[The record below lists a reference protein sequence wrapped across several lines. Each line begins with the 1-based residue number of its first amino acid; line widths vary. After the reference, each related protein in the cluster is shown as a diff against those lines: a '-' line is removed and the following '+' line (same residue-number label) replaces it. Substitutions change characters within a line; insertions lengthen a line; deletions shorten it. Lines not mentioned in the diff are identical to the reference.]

1 MFMLRF
7 FPRFQLS
14 RRWVVYAALPG
25 SLILL
30 NGCAPRET
38 PVTESSPAVVTLS
51 PVMSSPVV
59 TPSPV
64 ASASPTPKP
73 MQSVAPAIP
82 AEPPSAPRPKAD
94 AQTPRLVDSSRVS
107 IATGPTSGA
116 LLERSQAEVGGIRLG
131 ATEAEVRQ
139 AMGEPVSQ
147 REEQTGCCGTLR
159 SLTFND
165 FTVSLIEGNVP
176 GKYVVYSL
184 ASRNPE
190 MATADGIRI
199 GSSRQ
204 QVTATYGTPSR
215 ESTEGGV
222 THLVYD
228 VGEAASFLTFGLQG
242 DRVIEMGYDSLLN

>member
-1 MFMLRF
+1 MVMLRF
-7 FPRFQLS
+7 FPRFPIP
-14 RRWVVYAALPG
+14 RRWVGYAALPG

-30 NGCAPRET
+30 SGCVPREI
-38 PVTESSPAVVTLS
+38 PVTESSPVVVSPS
-51 PVMSSPVV
+51 PVVSSPVP

-73 MQSVAPAIP
+73 VQSVTQRAAVERP
-82 AEPPSAPRPKAD
+82 APRPKTA
-94 AQTPRLVDSSRVS
+94 AQPPRLVDSSKVS

-116 LLERSQAEVGGIRLG
+116 LLERSQADVGGIRLG

-139 AMGEPVSQ
+139 MMGEPASQ
-147 REEQTGCCGTLR
+147 REEQTGCCGILR

-165 FTVSLIEGNVP
+165 LTVSLIEGNVP